1 MQSISVDAIKTF
13 LMEHTPVIGNKFE
26 IAIEQNGSAGEII
39 TMAVANVNLPG
50 QTFSTNPGGL
60 PGPEIKHP
68 YQVAYEDAV
77 ISFLTTGNLDQRIY
91 FEKWMDNIN
100 PRTEN
105 GYARF
110 SYRNTYTGK
119 VRISTLD
126 NLGGSNYTATLHKAY
141 PIAIQATELSH
152 ANEAIMTTNVTLTY
166 VNYTS

>member
-1 MQSISVDAIKTF
+1 MQSINIDTIKTF

-26 IAIEQNGSAGEII
+26 IAIEQNGSTREHI

-60 PGPEIKHP
+60 PGPEVKHP

-77 ISFLTTGNLDQRIY
+77 ISLLTTGNLDQRIY
-91 FEKWMDNIN
+91 FEKWMDVIN

-105 GYARF
+105 GYAKF
-110 SYRNTYTGK
+110 DYRDNYKGIVK
-119 VRISTLD
+119 ISTLD
-126 NLGGSNYTATLHKAY
+126 NLGRSTYTATLHGAY

>member
-26 IAIEQNGSAGEII
+26 IAIEQNGSAGENI

-50 QTFSTNPGGL
+50 QTFSTNPGGN
-60 PGPEIKHP
+60 PGPEVKHP

-91 FEKWMDNIN
+91 FEEWMDQVN
-100 PRTEN
+100 PRTRN
-105 GYARF
+105 GYSKFKYRK
-110 SYRNTYTGK
+110 SYISDVK
-119 VRISTLD
+119 ISTLD
-126 NLGGSNYTATLHKAY
+126 NLGGNNYTATLHGAY